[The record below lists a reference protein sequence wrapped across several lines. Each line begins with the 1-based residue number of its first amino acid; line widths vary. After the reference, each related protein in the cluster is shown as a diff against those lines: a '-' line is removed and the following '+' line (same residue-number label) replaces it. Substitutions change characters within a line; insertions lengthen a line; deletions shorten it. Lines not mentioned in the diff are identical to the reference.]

1 MSASTS
7 FNNSLIGFGL
17 FCSISSLP
25 VLTQAQASQPL
36 SEQAYWGEV
45 PVVMS
50 ATRIAQ
56 SVADAP
62 VAVTVIDRRMIDAS
76 GAREIPELFRMVPG
90 FIVGYHDGHT
100 PSVSYHM
107 SDERYSRRMQVLV
120 DGRSIYTTAIGAVP
134 WATLHI
140 TMDDIER
147 IEVVRGPNSASY
159 GANSFLAVINIITR
173 EAVMDHGTS
182 VKTNLGDDGVHELF
196 LRHGGGIGKLDYRVS
211 AGFIG
216 DDGFED
222 RLDYKRTQLVSLRA
236 DYQLSNSDVISFQGG
251 VATGPRGVENRHVPE
266 LSVDREKTLL
276 NHHQHIK
283 WQRNLGLNES
293 LSVQFYHIY
302 QRNFESFYTGPFPWG
317 AATLASNYVD
327 FDRRTDRYDL
337 ELQHN
342 VNLSEAVRI
351 AWGLGARDDQ
361 VWGGENLMGDEEIH
375 NHLKHGFIN
384 LEWAPEGDW
393 LINAGAMVEDYS
405 TTGTEVSPRLG
416 LNYHLSPAQSLRM
429 TASKAIRTPSM
440 FEYAVDYG
448 IYNAQLDPS
457 GTSNVLFWNG
467 TMQTE
472 VEKVT
477 SYEFGYHLAPLQGD
491 FSLDFKLFHDELSDL
506 IFKIETGNYVMTHG
520 QTYLNQY
527 AFTIQG
533 AELEAKF
540 TFVDSSALHFA
551 YSYVD
556 IKDKSNPSYG
566 ADPLMA
572 PEHSFS
578 LLYMMDFDH
587 GVTAGV
593 GFYFTDWIQGWEPD
607 APEAI
612 RAPVR
617 RLDLKLARQL
627 DLFGFEAE
635 LALAAR
641 NVLGKYE
648 EMEVLSHDPNFP
660 NLNEVDSSAYV
671 SVRIQLDR

>member
-1 MSASTS
+1 M
-7 FNNSLIGFGL
+7 
-17 FCSISSLP
+17 
-25 VLTQAQASQPL
+25 
-36 SEQAYWGEV
+36 
-45 PVVMS
+45 
-50 ATRIAQ
+50 
-56 SVADAP
+56 
-62 VAVTVIDRRMIDAS
+62 
-76 GAREIPELFRMVPG
+76 
-90 FIVGYHDGHT
+90 
-100 PSVSYHM
+100 
-107 SDERYSRRMQVLV
+107 
-120 DGRSIYTTAIGAVP
+120 P
-134 WATLHI
+134 WATLYV

-147 IEVVRGPNSASY
+147 IEVVRGPNTASY

-173 EAVMDHGTS
+173 EALLDRGTS
-182 VKTNLGDDGVHELF
+182 IKTNLGNDGVRELF
-196 LRHGGGIGKLDYRVS
+196 LRHGGGVGKLDYRVT

-216 DDGFED
+216 DDGFD
-222 RLDYKRTQLVSLRA
+222 NRLDYKRTQLASLRA
-236 DYQLSNSDVISFQGG
+236 DYQLSSVDVITFQGG
-251 VATGPRGVENRHVPE
+251 VATGPRGVENRIVQD
-266 LSVDREKTLL
+266 LSVDREKKLL
-276 NHHQHIK
+276 NHQEHIT

-302 QRNFESFYTGPFPWG
+302 QRNFEGFYTGPFPWG
-317 AATLASNYVD
+317 MATLAPNYVD

-342 VNLSEAVRI
+342 VHLSTSMRI
-351 AWGLGARDDQ
+351 AWGLGVRDDQ
-361 VWGGENLMGDEEIH
+361 VWGGENLMGNEEVH

-384 LEWAPEGDW
+384 LEWAPEGKW

-405 TTGTEVSPRLG
+405 STGTDISPRLG
-416 LNYHLSPAQSLRM
+416 LNYHLSPAQSLRL
-429 TASKAIRTPSM
+429 TVSKAIRTPSM

-448 IYNAQLDPS
+448 IYNAKLEPS
-457 GTSNVLFWNG
+457 GTSNLLFWKG
-467 TMQTE
+467 SRQTK
-472 VEKVT
+472 VERVT
-477 SYEFGYHLAPLQGD
+477 SYAFGYYLAPLQGT
-491 FSLDFKLFHDELSDL
+491 FTLHAKLFHDELSDL
-506 IFKIETGNYVMTHG
+506 IFKVPTGDYVVTHG
-520 QTYLNQY
+520 ETYLNQY

-540 TFVDSSALHFA
+540 TFVDSSVLYFG

-556 IKDKSNPSYG
+556 IKDDSNPSFG
-566 ADPLMA
+566 IDPLMA

-593 GFYFTDWIQGWEPD
+593 GFYFTDWTQGWEPD

-627 DLFGFEAE
+627 DLFGYETE

-648 EMEVLSHDPNFP
+648 EMEVLSHDPSFP

-671 SVRIQLDR
+671 TVRAQLDR